1 MEKIIINSRE
11 SVRAAKKLL
20 SDNGFATETA
30 ELDRWSRGRANKPG
44 GVLCEYVD
52 LNDLLAQV
60 RQWAKDNPKPRKSTT
75 TGTKKK
81 SKKSKKSEIVKL
93 PKDMAEK
100 SGWLAIQDGV
110 TLSGIDK
117 QIFMAKVM
125 QMFADEMQSAEYS
138 EMHGAEIE
146 QVKKMQNEV
155 NELTAKIQPTL
166 DKIAN
171 LKNEISN
178 IQKQWDKRT
187 KFQNKLGEYTYIL
200 HNNSNSEKGSQT

>member
-20 SDNGFATETA
+20 SDNGFATEEA

-81 SKKSKKSEIVKL
+81 PGRPKSKSTSNKTTKAEDTTQQTQDTTQSIELSDLMCLYNSTTKTLAIDRLIADANKELSEIADKL
-93 PKDMAEK
+93 
-100 SGWLAIQDGV
+100 
-110 TLSGIDK
+110 
-117 QIFMAKVM
+117 
-125 QMFADEMQSAEYS
+125 DELKARQTVLV
-138 EMHGAEIE
+138 GL
-146 QVKKMQNEV
+146 KK
-155 NELTAKIQPTL
+155 
-166 DKIAN
+166 
-171 LKNEISN
+171 
-178 IQKQWDKRT
+178 
-187 KFQNKLGEYTYIL
+187 KLE
-200 HNNSNSEKGSQT
+200 SMKAA